1 MIIVGGDFS
10 NPGSDYLN
18 CFFTTNYGKTWKAPK
33 RPPHGYRSCVEYLSK
48 KHLITSGPT
57 GVDYSFDGGNTWK
70 LISNEGFHV
79 CRIAKKGSTVY
90 LAGANGKIGKLIY

>member
-1 MIIVGGDFS
+1 
-10 NPGSDYLN
+10 
-18 CFFTTNYGKTWKAPK
+18 
-33 RPPHGYRSCVEYLSK
+33 
-48 KHLITSGPT
+48 LITSGPT

-90 LAGANGKIGKLIY
+90 LAGTNGKIGKLIY